1 MNEIAKLF
9 WIKARKNLNQNR
21 YTVDDGWDCLKCC
34 WSAPASDAGYKII
47 PLGIQKYELQNGG
60 LKNNTNN

>member
-1 MNEIAKLF
+1 M
-9 WIKARKNLNQNR
+9 
-21 YTVDDGWDCLKCC
+21 DDGWDCLKCC

-47 PLGIQKYELQNGG
+47 GIQKYELQNGG

>member
-1 MNEIAKLF
+1 MKS
-9 WIKARKNLNQNR
+9 KKNTNQNR

>member
-1 MNEIAKLF
+1 MNEIILNKS
-9 WIKARKNLNQNR
+9 KKKNINQNR

-47 PLGIQKYELQNGG
+47 PFGIQKYELQNGG

>member
-1 MNEIAKLF
+1 MNEIVLNK
-9 WIKARKNLNQNR
+9 KQKKNLNQNR

-47 PLGIQKYELQNGG
+47 PLGIQKYELNMRP
-60 LKNNTNN
+60 KK